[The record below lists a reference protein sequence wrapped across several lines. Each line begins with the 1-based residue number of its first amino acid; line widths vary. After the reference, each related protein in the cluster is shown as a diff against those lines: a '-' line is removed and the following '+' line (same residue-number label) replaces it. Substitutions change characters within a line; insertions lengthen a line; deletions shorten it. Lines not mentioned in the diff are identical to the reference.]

1 LTVVKGTVFGPFCL
15 VLRNNNDVPI
25 WPFIFICEPS
35 GFTILPWYMPHPA
48 ITEAPLLP
56 GKSHTVGCRNQ
67 DGLLYQWKKNRKT
80 DISYIKI
87 FMTTERTRFSSMLQQ
102 RNSLFEDQVRELDER
117 NPSTEHSEVTGSDSS
132 GNSLPSSNLQHDYED
147 PRPDNLGSGPK
158 WAAMRI
164 TIKRKYEQE
173 PDNDHDSSNNGSDFD
188 Y

>member
-1 LTVVKGTVFGPFCL
+1 
-15 VLRNNNDVPI
+15 
-25 WPFIFICEPS
+25 
-35 GFTILPWYMPHPA
+35 
-48 ITEAPLLP
+48 
-56 GKSHTVGCRNQ
+56 
-67 DGLLYQWKKNRKT
+67 
-80 DISYIKI
+80 
-87 FMTTERTRFSSMLQQ
+87 MLQQ
-102 RNSLFEDQVRELDER
+102 RNSHFEDQVRGLNFSLKSINPSIILYCFAELDER

-132 GNSLPSSNLQHDYED
+132 GNSLPSSDLQHDYED